1 MDVVRSAANIEVSVL
16 SFVFLLQHEPTIKLS
31 KAELELS
38 IWIPLHKLA
47 KHRGF
52 AKFSFGE
59 SPAYIVGKTVILGL
73 TFRIVE
79 NFFRSF
85 NQLQN
90 DDEGI
95 GEDSS
100 SKKKWEMSLCLAQ

>member
-1 MDVVRSAANIEVSVL
+1 MDVVRSAANIEVRVL

-31 KAELELS
+31 KAELEWS

-90 DDEGI
+90 DDEGYWWRFKF
-95 GEDSS
+95 E
-100 SKKKWEMSLCLAQ
+100 KEMGNEPCLAQ